1 VTNSASSPFFRT
13 LGIIGV
19 GLIGGSIGLS
29 FKKAGL
35 VHQVLGAGRSTSN
48 LETAL
53 QLGQIDHIV
62 DAQTLAKE
70 SDLIVIC
77 VPVAK
82 TKEILQSIVK
92 HLKPN
97 AMVFDVG
104 STKMD
109 VIAAAKEV
117 LVDRVGQFIPCHPIA
132 GGAQHGAIAA
142 KDDLFYEKQMIVCP
156 LLENRPL
163 DVQSIVACWEKIGA
177 SVFQMGALEHDHI
190 FAAVSHLPH
199 LLSYA
204 LMLQIANAPDAEKK
218 FVHAGA
224 GFRDFTR
231 IAGSSPEMWTDISL
245 ANRSAI
251 LQELDAYLS
260 IIERMKKA
268 IQEQDT
274 PTLQK
279 MLQIASDS
287 RNQWQ
292 K

>member
-1 VTNSASSPFFRT
+1 MTTPVSPQLFKT

-29 FKKAGL
+29 FKQAGL
-35 VHQVLGAGRSTSN
+35 VQKVLGSGRSQSN

-53 QLGQIDHIV
+53 ELKQIDEIV
-62 DAQTLAKE
+62 DLTQLAKQ

-82 TKEILQSIVK
+82 VKDILLVIKEYI
-92 HLKPN
+92 KPD
-97 AMVFDVG
+97 AIIIDVG

-109 VIAAAKEV
+109 IVAAAKEV
-117 LVDRVGQFIPCHPIA
+117 LAERVAQFIPCHPIA
-132 GGAQHGAIAA
+132 GGAQHGASAA
-142 KDDLFYEKQMIVCP
+142 KIDLFVNKQIILCP
-156 LLENRPL
+156 LLENRPDDIL
-163 DVQSIVACWEKIGA
+163 KIVQCWEKIGA
-177 SVFQMGALEHDHI
+177 VVHKMAALEHDHI

-204 LMLQIANAPDAEKK
+204 LMLQIANAQDAQKK

-245 ANRSAI
+245 ANHDAILGELDTYLLIIKRMKSAI
-251 LQELDAYLS
+251 QNKDAT
-260 IIERMKKA
+260 E
-268 IQEQDT
+268 
-274 PTLQK
+274 LQK
-279 MLQIASDS
+279 MFQIASDS
-287 RNQWQ
+287 RNNWQ
-292 K
+292 G

>member
-1 VTNSASSPFFRT
+1 MTNSASPQLFKT

-29 FKKAGL
+29 FKQAGL
-35 VHQVLGAGRSTSN
+35 VQKVLGSGRSQPN

-53 QLGQIDHIV
+53 ELKQIDEIV
-62 DAQTLAKE
+62 DLTHLAKE

-82 TKEILQSIVK
+82 VKDILLAIKEHI
-92 HLKPN
+92 KPN
-97 AMVFDVG
+97 AIIIDVG

-109 VIAAAKEV
+109 IVVCAKEV
-117 LVDRVGQFIPCHPIA
+117 LAESVAQFIPCHPIA
-132 GGAQHGAIAA
+132 GGAQHGASAA
-142 KDDLFYEKQMIVCP
+142 KIDLFVNKQIILCP
-156 LLENRPL
+156 LLENRPDDIL
-163 DVQSIVACWEKIGA
+163 KVVQCWEKIGA
-177 SVFQMGALEHDHI
+177 VVHKMAALEHDHI

-204 LMLQIANAPDAEKK
+204 LMLQIANAQDSQKK

-245 ANRSAI
+245 ANHDAILGELDTYLLIIQRMKSAI
-251 LQELDAYLS
+251 QNKDAT
-260 IIERMKKA
+260 E
-268 IQEQDT
+268 
-274 PTLQK
+274 LQK
-279 MLQIASDS
+279 MFQIASDS
-287 RNQWQ
+287 RNNWQ
-292 K
+292 G